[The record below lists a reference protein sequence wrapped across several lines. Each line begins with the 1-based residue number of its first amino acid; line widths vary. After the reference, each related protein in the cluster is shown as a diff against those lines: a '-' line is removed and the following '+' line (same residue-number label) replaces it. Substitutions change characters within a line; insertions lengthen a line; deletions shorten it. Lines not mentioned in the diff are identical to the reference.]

1 MLEMKNIEAGYD
13 RTRVLHGIDVSVP
26 DTGIAA
32 VLGHNGA
39 GKTTLLRTAIG
50 LIRPTSGTISF
61 EGEDITSAPPNS
73 RVARGMAYV
82 PQGQQS
88 FEQLSTLENLQVVAD
103 RKKGPKRKALVDDAL
118 DRFPALQAVI
128 EKKAGLLS
136 GGQRQQLAIA
146 RALITEP
153 KMLILD
159 EPTEGIQPSV
169 VAEIEKSI
177 LSLSEEEGLSV
188 LLAVQHVGFALSE
201 AKNYIVL
208 ASGNITSAGEGGR
221 AAQDEVREA
230 MAI

>member
-61 EGEDITSAPPNS
+61 DGEDITSAPPNS

>member
-1 MLEMKNIEAGYD
+1 MLEMKDIEAGYD
-13 RTRVLHGIDVSVP
+13 RTRVLHGIEVSAP

-50 LIRPTSGTISF
+50 LIRPTSGTVTF
-61 EGEDITSAPPNS
+61 DGEDITSAPPNS

-103 RKKGPKRKALVDDAL
+103 RKKGPKRKSLVDDAL

-169 VAEIEKSI
+169 VTEIESAI
-177 LSLSEEEGLSV
+177 LSLSEDEGLSV

-201 AKNYIVL
+201 AKKYFVM
-208 ASGNITSAGEGGR
+208 ASGNITSAGEGGQ